1 MGVMSIRRA
10 LMQTLIQYADDLLTL
25 AGLGVIVWA
34 SYLLHPIAGL
44 YALGLSLVLVGMAVG
59 KAAGGR

>member
-1 MGVMSIRRA
+1 MGVIGIRKA
-10 LMQTLIQYADDLLTL
+10 LVQVLTQYADDLLTL

-44 YALGLSLVLVGMAVG
+44 YALGAALVLAGMAVG